1 MRRARPAALLPALAT
16 TALLLSACS
25 PPADQAWPPE
35 DNEDNAVAP
44 VEAIMEDSPAAAQI
58 EATGRPLPRDFSD
71 EEIAEARA
79 HSRERRTALAEADL
93 ACRAVD
99 PGLLENALGGE
110 WGEGLFRWFESERE
124 IAPALLTGTCV
135 WQELELRT
143 SVTLRT
149 YQPEPLAWAA
159 LLAYDAERALRIHDR
174 ELADGPDIGQD
185 SYRQPAGPEDE
196 GDGTCAWLEEAI
208 ICLSAS
214 PAHTENWT
222 ELDAELIADIAH
234 GVAGELMDATDDG

>member
-1 MRRARPAALLPALAT
+1 MRRACPAALLPTLAV

-25 PPADQAWPPE
+25 PPSDQAWPPE
-35 DNEDNAVAP
+35 NGETATAAP
-44 VEAIMEDSPAAAQI
+44 LDAIIEDSPAAAQI
-58 EATGRPLPRDFSD
+58 EAAGRPLLGDFSD
-71 EEIAEARA
+71 QEIAAARE
-79 HSRERRTALAEADL
+79 HSRERRAALAEADL
-93 ACRAVD
+93 ACRSAD
-99 PGLLENALGGE
+99 PGLLENYLGGE
-110 WGEGLFRWFESERE
+110 WGDGLFRWFENERD

-174 ELADGPDIGQD
+174 ELAEGPSIGQD
-185 SYRQPAGPEDE
+185 SYRHPAGPEDAV
-196 GDGTCAWLEEAI
+196 DGTCAWLDEAI

-214 PAHTENWT
+214 PAHTGNWN
-222 ELDAELIADIAH
+222 EFDAEFINDIAH
-234 GVAGELMDATDDG
+234 GVAGELMDSMDDE